1 MSSDA
6 DVPSSSDLTALTTST
21 HSTLEVNSTNIL
33 PPPTLTLTDTTSS
46 LTSAISP
53 SFYITQT
60 SARFLQ
66 MSAEVQKET
75 VQPSGASAQNI
86 TSLGDNGVPSKKA
99 RETAA
104 AALVGALVAL
114 FFFVI
119 AVVLCVRRRRRGSAA
134 AATERAH
141 RFVDAP
147 PDLQRLV
154 RRGETDDAHT
164 MGGTPFHRVTHPR
177 RKGAL
182 RNAAPLRAG
191 RTTSATQRVRCSRK
205 QNRRWGT
212 EVPMRARGR
221 RSSSSSPRRTWF
233 YACG

>member
-1 MSSDA
+1 
-6 DVPSSSDLTALTTST
+6 
-21 HSTLEVNSTNIL
+21 
-33 PPPTLTLTDTTSS
+33 
-46 LTSAISP
+46 
-53 SFYITQT
+53 
-60 SARFLQ
+60 

-86 TSLGDNGVPSKKA
+86 TSLGDNGVPTKKA

-154 RRGETDDAHT
+154 RRGETDDAHA
-164 MGGTPFHRVTHPR
+164 MGGTPFHRVTHPL
-177 RKGAL
+177 RKYAL

-191 RTTSATQRVRCSRK
+191 ENHKRNPARAMFARAEQASGDGGTNAGVREAQQLQLAEENLVLRMRIREMESLSNVHSSA
-205 QNRRWGT
+205 G
-212 EVPMRARGR
+212 RAGAPD
-221 RSSSSSPRRTWF
+221 SDAPPD
-233 YACG
+233 YDDAGIAL